1 MMQVYA
7 ARRVLQSD
15 RAGSSWPVLVETDA
29 GMFYTKLRGA
39 AQAPASLVAEI
50 VVGGLADALEL
61 PVPARVLID
70 IAADIA
76 IDDPHQE
83 LRQLVR
89 SSVGLNLGF
98 QVLPDVRRFSPS
110 DAPRVD
116 PDLASRIVWLDGLVQ
131 NPDRT
136 MKNSNLVW
144 SLRQLWLIDH
154 GACLGFQYAWSRVT
168 EQSPRADGWSAA
180 SHVLYGRAERLR
192 FVDEPLADRLSR
204 DVLQSALDAV
214 PDDLL
219 SENTAEARRR
229 RRAAYVAFLWKR
241 LKSPRPFVS

>member
-1 MMQVYA
+1 MQVYA
-7 ARRVLQSD
+7 ARRVLQPD

-29 GMFYTKLRGA
+29 GIFYTKLRGA

-70 IAADIA
+70 IPADIG

-89 SSVGLNLGF
+89 SSVGVNLGF
-98 QVLPDVRRFSPS
+98 RLLPDVRPFRAI
-110 DAPRVD
+110 DAARVD

-136 MKNSNLVW
+136 MKNPNLLW
-144 SLRQLWLIDH
+144 SQRQLWLIDH
-154 GACLGFQYAWSRVT
+154 GASLGFQHAWSRVT
-168 EQSPRADGWSAA
+168 EQSPRAHGWPAA
-180 SHVLYGRAERLR
+180 SHVLYGRATLVRS
-192 FVDEPLADRLSR
+192 VDEVLMPRLSR
-204 DVLQSALDAV
+204 DVLQSAVDAV
-214 PDDLL
+214 PDGLL
-219 SENTAEARRR
+219 SENAAEARRR